1 MAKNTCAICG
11 AEVNLITGQA
21 LADKQYICRKVCG
34 KKCLKD
40 FNKVEATLGDVT
52 AHIAQVERGT
62 KIWNEVL
69 LPLQKSKN
77 KEEKLV
83 AFGTSGGADL
93 YVSPSTGLVALVET
107 HYKIFIFGKYQKAC
121 VYRVGDLAR
130 YDYFEEE
137 QKNSEGKMEKKHF
150 MGLIFDNTP
159 GMAAFNLQLPTKKAC
174 DALEKCFNEIFGIQK
189 TLGNSLNNAKRQM
202 DALRSVA
209 GAVKAAAQ
217 GNLDEAAV
225 SQAMGDVDAYIRGDR
240 TEILAKADAIL
251 AKYR

>member
-1 MAKNTCAICG
+1 MAKHTCAICG
-11 AEVNLITGQA
+11 AEVNLMSGQK
-21 LADKQYICRKVCG
+21 LADGNYICRKNCG
-34 KKCLKD
+34 KKC
-40 FNKVEATLGDVT
+40 FKVLDKVS
-52 AHIAQVERGT
+52 AHLPMITEHIDQIEKGT

-69 LPLQKSKN
+69 LPLQKSTN

-107 HYKIFIFGKYQKAC
+107 HYKIFIFGKYQKVC

-137 QKNSEGKMEKKHF
+137 KKNSEGKMEKKHF
-150 MGLIFDNTP
+150 MGLIFDNTA
-159 GMAAFNLQLPTKKAC
+159 GMAAFNLELPTKKAC

-189 TLGNSLNNAKRQM
+189 TVRNSLNNAKRQM
-202 DALRSVA
+202 SAIKSVA
-209 GAVKAAAQ
+209 GAVKSAAQ

-225 SQAMGDVDAYIRGDR
+225 AQAMGDVDAYVRGDR
-240 TEILAKADAIL
+240 TEILKKADAVL
-251 AKYR
+251 AKYK